1 MTDVAVIIP
10 SFEGAPLLDKFLP
23 PLFAALDRCPGDHQ
37 VIVVDNASTDG
48 TVELLTERFPR
59 VTPLRLDENRGF
71 SIAVNEGLALVDRP
85 WTLSLNNDIHVE
97 PDFLPPLVAATDD
110 DALFSV
116 VPRILLPAY
125 GGAVESVVEAEFR
138 DGFIQF
144 VQPGLDEPGP
154 SQDEPRTI
162 FFGVGGCTLYHT
174 ERLRTLGGFDA
185 DYYPFYWEDID
196 LGYRAWRHGWTV
208 RYVPDSVVHHRHR
221 GTISRRYEDR
231 QIQLALLKNQ
241 LLFHWKNIHD
251 PDMLRRHV
259 EGVALRVLADDARA
273 DRLFLEALVLALED
287 ADTMLAKRDAEANL
301 SGVVPIRERD
311 ANDD

>member
-1 MTDVAVIIP
+1 MTDIAVIIP
-10 SFEGAPLLDKFLP
+10 SFEGAPLLRKFLP
-23 PLFAALDRCPGDHQ
+23 PLFDALDRCPGDHQ
-37 VIVVDNASTDG
+37 VIVVDNASSDETPR
-48 TVELLTERFPR
+48 LLAEQFPR
-59 VTPLRLDENRGF
+59 VTAHRLDENRGF
-71 SIAVNEGLALVDRP
+71 STAVNDGLALVDRP

-97 PDFLPPLVAATDD
+97 ADFLAPLLAATDD
-110 DALFSV
+110 DNLFSV

-125 GGAVESVVEAEFR
+125 GGAVESVVDAEFR

-144 VQPGLDEPGP
+144 VQPGLEAAGP

-196 LGYRAWRHGWTV
+196 LGYRAWRHGWAV
-208 RYVPDSVVHHRHR
+208 RYEPESVVHHRHR

-251 PDMLRRHV
+251 PDLLRRHI

-273 DRLFLEALVLALED
+273 DRLFLEALVLALDD
-287 ADTMLAKRDAEANL
+287 ADTMLAKRGVEADL
-301 SGVVPIRERD
+301 TGVVPIRERD
-311 ANDD
+311 TTDA